1 MAQPEVIPTHL
12 SGAPWAQLLS
22 GGRLSRVQPM
32 LWAVERLA
40 VLVWAGCGTRKV
52 PWNGPQQRD
61 TVPYTGLLCHGCLD
75 LCWLN
80 PRVELL
86 ETAV

>member
-12 SGAPWAQLLS
+12 SGAPWAQLLWWS
-22 GGRLSRVQPM
+22 AITGSTN
-32 LWAVERLA
+32 AVGCGA
-40 VLVWAGCGTRKV
+40 VGSAVWAGCGTRKV

-61 TVPYTGLLCHGCLD
+61 TVPYTGLLCHGCLG